1 MYTES
6 SDDTED
12 DDIQPDP
19 KFSNKEVEENNDS
32 EGSQFPFISG
42 DSDVLEKENEPTSSM
57 SFGRCTL
64 LKLSLVS
71 LYFC

>member
-19 KFSNKEVEENNDS
+19 EFSNKEVEENNDS
-32 EGSQFPFISG
+32 EGSQFPI
-42 DSDVLEKENEPTSSM
+42 
-57 SFGRCTL
+57 
-64 LKLSLVS
+64 LVVS
-71 LYFC
+71 